1 VRLEFPPFLLAIT
14 PETTIMNE
22 TNIPSAD
29 KAERILDDSA
39 KEILLEYISIVPVQN
54 LLTTLRSN
62 LALWLADG
70 GDFENELKLSL
81 PYKERRK
88 DPEGEEMLDIALAIA
103 GKRAQLEC
111 RMNTVDEEKNGQ
123 FLLHLTLSQQMETAL
138 LAMVKRCEDL
148 RTRFRRSLLPDGVAE
163 PAQSPFT
170 IPRNVKHDYG
180 PTTHARMEPSRD
192 GAMYYRDLRNNG
204 RENIPEPIAPP
215 ELERRT
221 AIVAWAKGQNLSGET
236 YEECI
241 ALSAIENTFRSEV
254 TAVVEEIT
262 NGSISF
268 ADAAESPKMVPKFA
282 LPIEGSIPG
291 ITQNLRFPDF
301 GNVCTTDLIARGEAL
316 LPDLFRTFDPAT
328 QNFSKFI
335 TRCLPSRL
343 ITEMRKTH
351 RGSEPT
357 SKEAERMNEKNAH
370 ARKGR
375 VVQWAK
381 TQGIP
386 VNSFDEL
393 FRNARGVSHF
403 WHLAQVATNEAA
415 NLFPPPQNGM
425 DYAHY
430 NLVTISSL
438 QHAFHTYE
446 PEVNGDFEKYA
457 LELIFTELIMSLED
471 HETRDRSKFTHEL
484 EVMRTAGIPA
494 ELAKRA
500 KNYAR
505 IRDLADSVKLPK
517 IAVESTQEKTK
528 PLRELQKLLVGC
540 SRQERI
546 IVILHQKKNSSFQ
559 QISEI
564 IGLEEKLVKEIY
576 KAVCDGKR
584 GGNTVATESSE
595 RIIPQR
601 GRLFAKPKTQVA
613 PSPELPASELPSLVS
628 VLTSAQANALSELRT
643 DVVDGI
649 KKARISGSPATL
661 VTTRRA
667 IKVRLEKIGYP
678 VPKGADAFKTYTV
691 VAKQIMNDPDPFFDA
706 LVRLIGNE

>member
-1 VRLEFPPFLLAIT
+1 
-14 PETTIMNE
+14 
-22 TNIPSAD
+22 
-29 KAERILDDSA
+29 
-39 KEILLEYISIVPVQN
+39 
-54 LLTTLRSN
+54 
-62 LALWLADG
+62 
-70 GDFENELKLSL
+70 
-81 PYKERRK
+81 
-88 DPEGEEMLDIALAIA
+88 
-103 GKRAQLEC
+103 
-111 RMNTVDEEKNGQ
+111 
-123 FLLHLTLSQQMETAL
+123 
-138 LAMVKRCEDL
+138 
-148 RTRFRRSLLPDGVAE
+148 
-163 PAQSPFT
+163 
-170 IPRNVKHDYG
+170 
-180 PTTHARMEPSRD
+180 
-192 GAMYYRDLRNNG
+192 
-204 RENIPEPIAPP
+204 
-215 ELERRT
+215 
-221 AIVAWAKGQNLSGET
+221 
-236 YEECI
+236 
-241 ALSAIENTFRSEV
+241 
-254 TAVVEEIT
+254 
-262 NGSISF
+262 
-268 ADAAESPKMVPKFA
+268 
-282 LPIEGSIPG
+282 
-291 ITQNLRFPDF
+291 
-301 GNVCTTDLIARGEAL
+301 
-316 LPDLFRTFDPAT
+316 
-328 QNFSKFI
+328 
-335 TRCLPSRL
+335 
-343 ITEMRKTH
+343 
-351 RGSEPT
+351 
-357 SKEAERMNEKNAH
+357 MNEKNAH

-564 IGLEEKLVKEIY
+564 IGLEEKLE
-576 KAVCDGKR
+576 
-584 GGNTVATESSE
+584 GNLQSSMRRE
-595 RIIPQR
+595 K
-601 GRLFAKPKTQVA
+601 GRKYCG
-613 PSPELPASELPSLVS
+613 
-628 VLTSAQANALSELRT
+628 
-643 DVVDGI
+643 DGI
-649 KKARISGSPATL
+649 
-661 VTTRRA
+661 
-667 IKVRLEKIGYP
+667 
-678 VPKGADAFKTYTV
+678 
-691 VAKQIMNDPDPFFDA
+691 
-706 LVRLIGNE
+706 